1 MASKNWMAEAMVRHA
16 NEYISMDVEKF
27 EVPDYLKGY
36 HPDFTR
42 EQYIAQ
48 YKADTLRIVAL
59 LALFESSKIGEKFF
73 GDIVD
78 EVNLASEIHKSVEV
92 RKLTKEKL

>member
-1 MASKNWMAEAMVRHA
+1 MVRHA

-27 EVPDYLKGY
+27 EVPDYLKEH

-59 LALFESSKIGEKFF
+59 LALFEASNIGEKFF
-73 GDIVD
+73 DDIVD
-78 EVNLASEIHKSVEV
+78 EVNLASKIHKSAED